1 MKRKVLFFVL
11 VILLCFGFT
20 SCKNVVEMFAV
31 KTIFGYVYLWLP
43 SDDEAK
49 LIGNVEEYEFE
60 LRKEIVLQESKKELQ
75 EKYPQIS
82 IFKQED
88 DLQLYEF
95 LLHRTVST
103 RKDFV
108 IDIILQTDEKK
119 YSGKI
124 ESPYLSSEGGTAEF
138 ELLSEDDEKI
148 NGILIYKFWMSI

>member
-1 MKRKVLFFVL
+1 MKKSFIFCL

-82 IFKQED
+82 IFEEKN
-88 DLQLYEF
+88 DLELYEF
-95 LLHRTVST
+95 ILDSTVST
-103 RKDFV
+103 RKDFFV
-108 IDIILQTDEKK
+108 DLTLSADEKK
-119 YSGKI
+119 YYGEI
-124 ESPYLSSEGGTAEF
+124 EIPYLSSEGGTAEF

>member
-1 MKRKVLFFVL
+1 MNRKVLFVVL
-11 VILLCFGFT
+11 IFLLCFGFT

-82 IFKQED
+82 IFEEKN
-88 DLQLYEF
+88 DLELYEF
-95 LLHRTVST
+95 ILDSTVST
-103 RKDFV
+103 RKDFFV
-108 IDIILQTDEKK
+108 DLTLSADEKK
-119 YSGKI
+119 YYGEI
-124 ESPYLSSEGGTAEF
+124 EIPYLSSEGGTAEF

>member
-1 MKRKVLFFVL
+1 MNRKVLFVVL
-11 VILLCFGFT
+11 IFLLCFGFT

-82 IFKQED
+82 IFEEKN
-88 DLQLYEF
+88 DLELYEF
-95 LLHRTVST
+95 ILDSTVST
-103 RKDFV
+103 RKDFFV
-108 IDIILQTDEKK
+108 DLTLNADEKK
-119 YSGKI
+119 YYGEI
-124 ESPYLSSEGGTAEF
+124 EIPYLSSEGGTAEF

>member
-1 MKRKVLFFVL
+1 MKKSFIFCL

-43 SDDEAK
+43 SDDVAK

-82 IFKQED
+82 IFEEKN
-88 DLQLYEF
+88 DLELYEF
-95 LLHRTVST
+95 ILDSTVST
-103 RKDFV
+103 RKDFFV
-108 IDIILQTDEKK
+108 DLTLSADEKK
-119 YSGKI
+119 YYGEI
-124 ESPYLSSEGGTAEF
+124 EIPYLSSEGGTAEF